1 LKAVKSAY
9 NFVLVALAVLAGA
22 TIALAFL
29 LIVIDVSMRATGF
42 RPPAYTS
49 AVVEYILLY
58 FTLFAAPY
66 LVRHKGHVYVD
77 ALTSR
82 MAPSLRWWVNK
93 FAYLVS
99 VITSLI
105 FSYIGFKLAFEAI
118 QSGSI
123 EERSIDVPSW
133 VDYSPVGPVFLII
146 AIEFGRYLIGI
157 DTMYAD
163 RTKGQDSL

>member
-1 LKAVKSAY
+1 
-9 NFVLVALAVLAGA
+9 
-22 TIALAFL
+22 
-29 LIVIDVSMRATGF
+29 
-42 RPPAYTS
+42 
-49 AVVEYILLY
+49 VVEYILLY

-77 ALTSR
+77 AVTSR
-82 MAPSLRWWVNK
+82 LAARPRWLANK

-99 VITSLI
+99 VVTSLI
-105 FSYIGFKLAFEAI
+105 FAYIGFKLAFEAI

-133 VDYSPVGPVFLII
+133 VDYSPVGPLFLVI

-163 RTKGQDSL
+163 RTQAQDSL

>member
-1 LKAVKSAY
+1 MKAIVSAY
-9 NFVLVALAVLAGA
+9 NALLVALAVLAGA
-22 TIALAFL
+22 TIALAFA

-42 RPPAYTS
+42 NPPAYTS

-66 LVRHKGHVYVD
+66 LARKKGHVYVD
-77 ALTSR
+77 AVTSR
-82 MAPSLRWWVNK
+82 LPAHLRWWVNK
-93 FAYLVS
+93 FAYLVC
-99 VITSLI
+99 VVTSLV
-105 FSYIGFKLAFEAI
+105 FAFIGFKLALEAF

-133 VDYSPVGPVFLII
+133 VDYSPVGPVFLIL
-146 AIEFGRYLIGI
+146 AIEFGRYLIGL